1 MESSSSKR
9 SSPSEPSR
17 SRKRAK
23 YTQLACNECKRRKLK
38 CDGQPVCA
46 RCTRQNATCVYT
58 PSSHASSNTPVT
70 PSCETKDDG
79 LSTKFRTVDQ
89 QIEALHREMRV
100 MSARMRELES
110 ASATPSASN
119 NGGASISSS
128 SVSAG
133 LRRIMNR
140 PGSPDYVGPTS
151 AEFGLAA
158 RQKNTDGGD
167 GNESDGEDLEEST
180 SATSPAA
187 VSDVEAMSNDPLGWL
202 GKDEA
207 LRLVTVYE
215 NNVGLMYP
223 CIDLDSLR
231 CYVNDYY
238 KDGPIPPG
246 TTDQDWFFARDAE
259 VLKIL
264 LATALLAESHG
275 WSERAALLADSVEDR
290 FATRVKIPEVDMK
303 ELLILTLLSIFHSYR
318 DDEVISW
325 RIIGMAV
332 RGSIQLG
339 LHRQETWL
347 RTGGVFPGEV
357 QWTFASRLF
366 WCIYVL
372 DRKWSFGTG
381 LPFAIQDSDMD
392 TNLPEPGA
400 ATPYLTCMINYARLS
415 TKIWGLVMGWRSRP
429 KAATSDY
436 CSYLDFQVQQWIQ
449 SIPRE
454 LRFDPDPA
462 VSETQ
467 GLDSDSAER
476 MTMLQVLLALQANQL
491 RILVYRQNLLSSD
504 SIESNAPGALTAVET
519 AKSTVHML
527 DYFSRVSDIY
537 FQRPEPFNYF
547 LISALAALFLA
558 VLHAP
563 ARFSG
568 VCRQEFYAAVDMVRR
583 SSTRAHTS
591 RRLQKIIKSLKMI
604 RLGIDGRA
612 VEPGRRRKRQ
622 DLQQQQQTPAQDPG
636 SDFYPQT
643 SGTSPTPLSHAMSSP
658 SHGHGHGQPHTHQRN
673 THSISNPNTPS
684 TLLTPHPQLQNINH
698 LWSNTPSL
706 TPHTNHH
713 TSTHQQNWLDESTNS
728 CEDLTSFFEMAGGL
742 YFDADPSL
750 TTNAHANTNT
760 NTNLSGKIDGDTN
773 PSSASGPGPGSAF
786 VMGSGTANGDVQGSM
801 GVSVTDAL
809 GAFEAEDE
817 ALTRVMAGLL

>member
-1 MESSSSKR
+1 MESSSKR
-9 SSPSEPSR
+9 SSPSELPR

-38 CDGQPVCA
+38 CDGLPICS
-46 RCTRQNATCVYT
+46 RCVRQKAQCIYT
-58 PSSHASSNTPVT
+58 PSSHASTNIPATPTV
-70 PSCETKDDG
+70 ENRDDG
-79 LSTKFRTVDQ
+79 LSNKFRTVDQ
-89 QIEALHREMRV
+89 QIEALRREMRA

-110 ASATPSASN
+110 ASATPSASHN
-119 NGGASISSS
+119 ASVSSS

-133 LRRIMNR
+133 LQRIMNR

-151 AEFGLAA
+151 AEFGIIP
-158 RQKNTDGGD
+158 RQRPIAVAD
-167 GNESDGEDLEEST
+167 ESDVEESDST
-180 SATSPAA
+180 SAPSSA
-187 VSDVEAMSNDPLGWL
+187 VMSDVEAMSNDPLGCL
-202 GKDEA
+202 GKEEA

-215 NNVGLMYP
+215 NNVGVMYP
-223 CIDLDSLR
+223 CIDLDSVR
-231 CYVNDYY
+231 SYVHDYY
-238 KDGPIPPG
+238 KDGKGPGPTPPVI
-246 TTDQDWFFARDAE
+246 TDQDWFFARDVE

-275 WSERAALLADSVEDR
+275 RSERAALLADSVEDR
-290 FATRVKIPEVDMK
+290 FATRLKIPEVDMK

-325 RIIGMAV
+325 RLIGMAV
-332 RGSIQLG
+332 RGSMQLG

-347 RTGGVFPGEV
+347 RTGGVFPGEL

-449 SIPRE
+449 SIPSE
-454 LRFDPDPA
+454 LRFNPDPPTTTGTGGNTDTA
-462 VSETQ
+462 
-467 GLDSDSAER
+467 DSDSTGR
-476 MTMLQVLLALQANQL
+476 TDNTMLQVLLALQANQL
-491 RILVYRQNLLSSD
+491 RILVYRQNLLSAE
-504 SIESNAPGALTAVET
+504 SIETNASGALIAVET

-547 LISALAALFLA
+547 LLSALAALFLA

-563 ARFSG
+563 ARFSQ
-568 VCRQEFYAAVDMVRR
+568 VCRNEFYAAVDMVRR
-583 SSTRAHTS
+583 SSTRARTS
-591 RRLQKIIKSLKMI
+591 RRLQKIIRSLKLI
-604 RLGIDGRA
+604 RLGLDVPA
-612 VEPGRRRKRQ
+612 RRS
-622 DLQQQQQTPAQDPG
+622 QQQTPRPSRVGPRSGGPEIEHRSG
-636 SDFYPQT
+636 SVSKTRNGSIATPAVNNSTPYALSGHIQGHGGYCRQHQRHPNSTPNLLTPQPANSYSHSNSLWPLSSPQT
-643 SGTSPTPLSHAMSSP
+643 SSWA
-658 SHGHGHGQPHTHQRN
+658 
-673 THSISNPNTPS
+673 
-684 TLLTPHPQLQNINH
+684 
-698 LWSNTPSL
+698 
-706 TPHTNHH
+706 
-713 TSTHQQNWLDESTNS
+713 DENS

-742 YFDADPSL
+742 YFDPRIEPTLDARSD
-750 TTNAHANTNT
+750 
-760 NTNLSGKIDGDTN
+760 
-773 PSSASGPGPGSAF
+773 
-786 VMGSGTANGDVQGSM
+786 SGTTTGDGNEMLSQGAL
-801 GVSVTDAL
+801 TDAL

>member
-9 SSPSEPSR
+9 STPSEPSR

-46 RCTRQNATCVYT
+46 RCIRQKVTCVYT

-70 PSCETKDDG
+70 PSRDTKDEG
-79 LSTKFRTVDQ
+79 FSTKFRTVDQ

-110 ASATPSASN
+110 ASATPGAN
-119 NGGASISSS
+119 NGNASISSS

-151 AEFGLAA
+151 AEFGIAA
-158 RQKNTDGGD
+158 RQKNANGHGD
-167 GNESDGEDLEEST
+167 ANESDGEELEEST

-187 VSDVEAMSNDPLGWL
+187 VSDVEAMSNDPFRWL
-202 GKDEA
+202 DKDEA

-238 KDGPIPPG
+238 KDGPMPPG

-264 LATALLAESHG
+264 LATALLVESHG
-275 WSERAALLADSVEDR
+275 RSERAALLADSVEDR

-325 RIIGMAV
+325 RVIGMAV
-332 RGSIQLG
+332 RGSMQLG

-347 RTGGVFPGEV
+347 RTGGVFPGEL

-454 LRFDPDPA
+454 LRFDPDSSA
-462 VSETQ
+462 SENQ

-491 RILVYRQNLLSSD
+491 RILVYRQNLLTSD

-583 SSTRAHTS
+583 SSTRALTS
-591 RRLQKIIKSLKMI
+591 RRLQKIIRSLKMI
-604 RLGIDGRA
+604 KLGIDGRG
-612 VEPGRRRKRQ
+612 VELGRRRKGES
-622 DLQQQQQTPAQDPG
+622 LQQQKQLQTPANETGEGPG
-636 SDFYPQT
+636 PVAEFY
-643 SGTSPTPLSHAMSSP
+643 SPTSATTPPSLNHALSSP
-658 SHGHGHGQPHTHQRN
+658 SHGHPPQIHHSRN
-673 THSISNPNTPS
+673 AYSTPS
-684 TLLTPHPQLQNINH
+684 NILTPHPQATTS
-698 LWSNTPSL
+698 LWSNPSITPN
-706 TPHTNHH
+706 TNAQ
-713 TSTHQQNWLDESTNS
+713 THAPQNTWLDESTNS

-742 YFDADPSL
+742 YFDPDPNPIPNPNANPH
-750 TTNAHANTNT
+750 TNSNMN
-760 NTNLSGKIDGDTN
+760 GKMDGDL
-773 PSSASGPGPGSAF
+773 SSS
-786 VMGSGTANGDVQGSM
+786 GSGSNSTSGFIMDNANGNGNDVQGGM

>member
-1 MESSSSKR
+1 METAPKRSSSSEQPRNK
-9 SSPSEPSR
+9 
-17 SRKRAK
+17 KRAK

-38 CDGQPVCA
+38 CDGKPVCS
-46 RCTRQNATCVYT
+46 RCVRQNAQCVYT
-58 PSSHASSNTPVT
+58 PSSHALTNAPATPLGE
-70 PSCETKDDG
+70 SRDDG
-79 LSTKFRTVDQ
+79 LSSKFRTVEQ
-89 QIEALHREMRV
+89 RIEALHREMGV

-110 ASATPSASN
+110 ASATPGASN
-119 NGGASISSS
+119 NNTSISSS

-133 LRRIMNR
+133 LQRIMNR
-140 PGSPDYVGPTS
+140 PLSPDYVGPTS
-151 AEFGLAA
+151 AEFGIAP
-158 RQKNTDGGD
+158 RQQPAD
-167 GNESDGEDLEEST
+167 ESDDDDSEST
-180 SATSPAA
+180 TAPSPAA
-187 VSDVEAMSNDPLGWL
+187 GSDVEAMSNDPLGRL
-202 GKDEA
+202 GKEEA

-223 CIDLDSLR
+223 CIDLDSFR
-231 CYVNDYY
+231 NYVDDYY
-238 KDGPIPPG
+238 NNEGRPATVPPG
-246 TTDQDWFFARDAE
+246 MTDQDWFFARDAE

-264 LATALLAESHG
+264 LATALLVESHG
-275 WSERAALLADSVEDR
+275 RSERAALLADSVENQ
-290 FATRVKIPEVDMK
+290 FATRVNIPEVDMK

-325 RIIGMAV
+325 RLIGMAV
-332 RGSIQLG
+332 RGSMQLG

-347 RTGGVFPGEV
+347 RTGGVFPGEL

-415 TKIWGLVMGWRSRP
+415 TKIWGLVMGWRSRT

-449 SIPRE
+449 SIPNE
-454 LRFDPDPA
+454 LRFEPDPYTTQ
-462 VSETQ
+462 SSDPETT
-467 GLDSDSAER
+467 ER

-491 RILVYRQNLLSSD
+491 RILVYRQNLLSAE
-504 SIESNAPGALTAVET
+504 SIESNVSGASTAVET

-547 LISALAALFLA
+547 LISALAAIFLA

-563 ARFSG
+563 SRFSH
-568 VCRQEFYAAVDMVRR
+568 VCRPEFYAAVDMVRR

-591 RRLQKIIKSLKMI
+591 RRLQKIIRSLKLI
-604 RLGIDGRA
+604 QLSLDSRSQS
-612 VEPGRRRKRQ
+612 PRRR
-622 DLQQQQQTPAQDPG
+622 QQKQQTPNHEAPSRHVQNEPE
-636 SDFYPQT
+636 SRT
-643 SGTSPTPLSHAMSSP
+643 ANISPSLDSSP
-658 SHGHGHGQPHTHQRN
+658 SSHLNHKLRPPRPGSG
-673 THSISNPNTPS
+673 
-684 TLLTPHPQLQNINH
+684 LLTPQPSAPLWPISSPQTTT
-698 LWSNTPSL
+698 WV
-706 TPHTNHH
+706 
-713 TSTHQQNWLDESTNS
+713 DENS

-742 YFDADPSL
+742 YFDPRVDPGL
-750 TTNAHANTNT
+750 GNE
-760 NTNLSGKIDGDTN
+760 I
-773 PSSASGPGPGSAF
+773 PSQTGII
-786 VMGSGTANGDVQGSM
+786 
-801 GVSVTDAL
+801 DAL
-809 GAFEAEDE
+809 DAFEAEDE

>member
-1 MESSSSKR
+1 MER
-9 SSPSEPSR
+9 SSPSELPR

-23 YTQLACNECKRRKLK
+23 YTQLAWCVPPYCNL
-38 CDGQPVCA
+38 
-46 RCTRQNATCVYT
+46 
-58 PSSHASSNTPVT
+58 SSYVLRGIVRLSN
-70 PSCETKDDG
+70 
-79 LSTKFRTVDQ
+79 KFRTVDQ
-89 QIEALHREMRV
+89 QIEALHREMRA

-110 ASATPSASN
+110 ASATPSASHN
-119 NGGASISSS
+119 ASVSSS

-133 LRRIMNR
+133 LQRIMNR
-140 PGSPDYVGPTS
+140 PVSPDYVGPTS
-151 AEFGLAA
+151 AEFGIIP
-158 RQKNTDGGD
+158 RQKPAAAVD
-167 GNESDGEDLEEST
+167 ESDVEESDST
-180 SATSPAA
+180 SAPSPAA
-187 VSDVEAMSNDPLGWL
+187 VSDVEAMSNDPLGCL
-202 GKDEA
+202 GKEEA
-207 LRLVTVYE
+207 LRLVMVYE
-215 NNVGLMYP
+215 NNVGVMYP
-223 CIDLDSLR
+223 CIDLDSVR
-231 CYVNDYY
+231 SYVHDYY
-238 KDGPIPPG
+238 KDGNGPG
-246 TTDQDWFFARDAE
+246 PAPSGITDQDWFFARDVE

-275 WSERAALLADSVEDR
+275 RSERAALLADSVEDR
-290 FATRVKIPEVDMK
+290 FATRIKIPEVDMK

-325 RIIGMAV
+325 RLIGMAV
-332 RGSIQLG
+332 RGSMQLG

-347 RTGGVFPGEV
+347 RTGGVFPGEL

-449 SIPRE
+449 SIPRS
-454 LRFDPDPA
+454 LRFDPSPPTTP
-462 VSETQ
+462 ET
-467 GLDSDSAER
+467 GRKTDTADSDSTGGTNN
-476 MTMLQVLLALQANQL
+476 TMLQVLLALQANQL
-491 RILVYRQNLLSSD
+491 RILVYRQNLMSTE
-504 SIESNAPGALTAVET
+504 SIETNASGALVAVET

-563 ARFSG
+563 ARFSQ
-568 VCRQEFYAAVDMVRR
+568 VCRNEFYAAVDMVRR
-583 SSTRAHTS
+583 SSTRARTS
-591 RRLQKIIKSLKMI
+591 RRLQKIIRSLKLI
-604 RLGIDGRA
+604 RLGLDVPA
-612 VEPGRRRKRQ
+612 RRS
-622 DLQQQQQTPAQDPG
+622 QQQTPG
-636 SDFYPQT
+636 SSRVGPR
-643 SGTSPTPLSHAMSSP
+643 SGGTELEHCSGSQSRTRNGSIDTLPFNHTTPSAVYG
-658 SHGHGHGQPHTHQRN
+658 HGHGHGSSYRQHQR
-673 THSISNPNTPS
+673 HPNS
-684 TLLTPHPQLQNINH
+684 
-698 LWSNTPSL
+698 TPSL
-706 TPHTNHH
+706 LIPQPSHSHSNSFWPISSPQ
-713 TSTHQQNWLDESTNS
+713 TSTRVDENS

-742 YFDADPSL
+742 YFDPSRVDPTL
-750 TTNAHANTNT
+750 NTGTEAGITTGDSNSESEMPSQGA
-760 NTNLSGKIDGDTN
+760 LS
-773 PSSASGPGPGSAF
+773 
-786 VMGSGTANGDVQGSM
+786 
-801 GVSVTDAL
+801 DAL

>member
-9 SSPSEPSR
+9 STPSEPPR

-46 RCTRQNATCVYT
+46 RCVCQNAACVYT

-70 PSCETKDDG
+70 PSRETKDDG

-110 ASATPSASN
+110 ASATPGASN

-151 AEFGLAA
+151 AEFGIAA
-158 RQKNTDGGD
+158 RQKNADGSD
-167 GNESDGEDLEEST
+167 GNESDGEELEEST

-238 KDGPIPPG
+238 KDGPMPPG

-275 WSERAALLADSVEDR
+275 RSERAALLADSVEDR

-347 RTGGVFPGEV
+347 RTGGVFPGEL
-357 QWTFASRLF
+357 QWKFASRLF

-462 VSETQ
+462 VYETQ
-467 GLDSDSAER
+467 GLDSPSAER

-504 SIESNAPGALTAVET
+504 SIESNALGALTAVET

-591 RRLQKIIKSLKMI
+591 RRLQKIIRSLKII

-612 VEPGRRRKRQ
+612 VEPGRRGKRQ
-622 DLQQQQQTPAQDPG
+622 NVQQQTPAQDPG
-636 SDFYPQT
+636 SEFYPQT

-658 SHGHGHGQPHTHQRN
+658 SHGHGHGHPHIQHHQRN
-673 THSISNPNTPS
+673 AYSTSTPTTPS
-684 TLLTPHPQLQNINH
+684 VLLTPHPSSQGQPT
-698 LWSNTPSL
+698 NTPWSSIPST

-713 TSTHQQNWLDESTNS
+713 TTTNQQNWLDEATNS
-728 CEDLTSFFEMAGGL
+728 CEDLTSFFEMAGDL
-742 YFDADPSL
+742 YFDADP
-750 TTNAHANTNT
+750 NMNTNT
-760 NTNLSGKIDGDTN
+760 TPATNLNGRLDAESGS
-773 PSSASGPGPGSAF
+773 SSASGQGTGSGS
-786 VMGSGTANGDVQGSM
+786 VMGSGTANGDVQS
-801 GVSVTDAL
+801 GVGMSVTNAL